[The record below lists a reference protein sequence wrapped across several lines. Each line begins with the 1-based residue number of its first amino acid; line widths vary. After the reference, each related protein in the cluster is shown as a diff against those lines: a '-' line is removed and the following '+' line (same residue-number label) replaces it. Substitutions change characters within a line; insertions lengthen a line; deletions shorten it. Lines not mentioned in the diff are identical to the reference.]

1 MGCIDQIDDKCPL
14 EKRFHL
20 WDTVNNECPVKKNKF
35 LGRDDDRRV
44 QKEFEMAPKEKEYIE
59 EEINR
64 MNLVKEDLKM
74 KKESLERMME
84 IIDE

>member
-1 MGCIDQIDDKCPL
+1 MVLLLLLLLLVFFGSFGL
-14 EKRFHL
+14 KRF
-20 WDTVNNECPVKKNKF
+20 
-35 LGRDDDRRV
+35 DDRRV

-59 EEINR
+59 EEIQR

-74 KKESLERMME
+74 KKESLERMKE